1 MTKKKA
7 SLTSHVGFR
16 VKESIFHDIQ
26 SCAQAEGMSPN
37 DWCRN
42 RVLQTVNSPMPR
54 SSDYALLAEIAATQD
69 IVVGLICA
77 LGHDGRLPRQ
87 KAQEIVDAAHERKYR
102 DVAALFKHAE
112 SQTKKR
118 S

>member
-7 SLTSHVGFR
+7 PLTSHVGFR
-16 VKESIFHDIQ
+16 LKESIFRDIQ

-42 RVLQTVNSPMPR
+42 RVLQTLNSPMPR

-69 IVVGLICA
+69 IVVGLVCA
-77 LGHDGRLPRQ
+77 LGQEGRLPRQ

-102 DVAALFKHAE
+102 DVAALFKFAE
-112 SQTKKR
+112 SKSRKA